1 MHQFEVAFEWL
12 GAWGISIKVARKVCE
27 EGVLFPYQKKVH
39 EEEENDRM
47 VWMDSKKGFF
57 SVKYLYSILELVC
70 IILFPLGIIWNSW
83 VPPKMSIFWLSKV
96 TSKRCWPWILFRRE
110 SGCSQT
116 CLLCKNEGKSIDHIL
131 LHCAKV
137 RELSKLLFSLLAL
150 YWSFLLWLGR
160 VFKLVW
166 FFWGKK
172 PWEGLESRFS
182 MYFFWGNLKGKWGAT
197 DSIAKLLFL
206 RSLVS

>member
-27 EGVLFPYQKKVH
+27 EGVLFPYKKKDH
-39 EEEENDRM
+39 EEEENDRV

-96 TSKRCWPWILFRRE
+96 TSKRCWPWILFKREWLFANMSSLQKWRKINWSHPFTLCQSKGIIEVVVLTFGIVLVLPFMVRKSLQVGMVLLREETARRFGE
-110 SGCSQT
+110 
-116 CLLCKNEGKSIDHIL
+116 
-131 LHCAKV
+131 
-137 RELSKLLFSLLAL
+137 SLL
-150 YWSFLLWLGR
+150 Y
-160 VFKLVW
+160 V
-166 FFWGKK
+166 
-172 PWEGLESRFS
+172 
-182 MYFFWGNLKGKWGAT
+182 FFWGNLEGKWGAT